1 MKMDKKKIVFAS
13 VIGIVVL
20 FIIGYSVFVLGNDDE
35 GANELQQTLVPE
47 LEQGEDMYASK
58 KIAVD
63 AIKDEK
69 ERIAPSIYDERFLN
83 ELGVYDE
90 DLLDKKKQRMVD
102 SIYSLSRIDYSE
114 DSISSHARQPLKKRR
129 REKTEVIDIK
139 DTISPLKAMG
149 LEHQLFFAVSP
160 QVLADDTSESLEVEI
175 DGEQTIKTNDRLQMR
190 VTENTTVQGI
200 DIKKNTL
207 LYGIVKFRPNRVIL
221 QVNNIEGFPLKLL
234 AYDNADGLEG
244 IYIRNSF
251 RGDVFNEV
259 MSDVIQDFNIPGI
272 PDVSG
277 AVNTGV
283 SGVKKVFQR
292 NNRNIKVTVN
302 NNYKLVLKPKL

>member
-1 MKMDKKKIVFAS
+1 MKMDKKKIVFAT
-13 VIGIVVL
+13 VIGVVVL
-20 FIIGYSVFVLGNDDE
+20 FIIGYSVFVLGGDDE
-35 GANELQQTLVPE
+35 SANELQQTLVPE
-47 LEQGEDMYASK
+47 LEEGEDMYTSK
-58 KIAVD
+58 KVAVD
-63 AIKDEK
+63 AIKEEK
-69 ERIAPSIYDERFLN
+69 ERIAPSIYNERFLD
-83 ELGVYDE
+83 ETGMYDE
-90 DLLDKKKQRMVD
+90 DLLDKKKQRIVD
-102 SIYSLSRIDYSE
+102 SIYSLGRIDYSE
-114 DSISSHARQPLKKRR
+114 DSIDTATRKPLRKKRR
-129 REKTEVIDIK
+129 KKNEVIDTK
-139 DTISPLKAMG
+139 DTISPLKEMG

-160 QVLADDTSESLEVEI
+160 QVLADGTGESLEVEI
-175 DGEQTIKTNDRLQMR
+175 DGEQTIRVNDRLQMR

-200 DIKKNTL
+200 EVKKNTL

-221 QVNNIEGFPLKLL
+221 NVENIEGTPLKLK

-259 MSDVIQDFNIPGI
+259 LSDAISEFNIPGV

-292 NNRNIKVTVN
+292 NNRNVKVTVN
-302 NNYKLVLKPKL
+302 NNYKLILRPKL

>member
-20 FIIGYSVFVLGNDDE
+20 FIIGYSVFGLGGDDE

-47 LEQGEDMYASK
+47 LEEGEDMYASK
-58 KIAVD
+58 KVAVD

-114 DSISSHARQPLKKRR
+114 DSISSNARQPLKKKRR
-129 REKTEVIDIK
+129 KKVELIDTK

-234 AYDNADGLEG
+234 AYDDADGLEG

-272 PDVSG
+272 PDVSS
-277 AVNTGV
+277 AVSTGV

-292 NNRNIKVTVN
+292 NNRNVKVTVN

>member
-1 MKMDKKKIVFAS
+1 MKMDKKKIVFAA
-13 VIGIVVL
+13 VIGVVIL
-20 FIIGYSVFVLGNDDE
+20 FIIGYSVFVLGSDDDS
-35 GANELQQTLVPE
+35 ANELQQTLVPE
-47 LEQGEDMYASK
+47 LEDGEDMYSSK
-58 KIAVD
+58 KVAVD
-63 AIKDEK
+63 AIKDER
-69 ERIAPSIYDERFLN
+69 ERIAPSIYDERFLD
-83 ELGVYDE
+83 ESGIYDE
-90 DLLDKKKQRMVD
+90 DLLDKKKQRIVD
-102 SIYSLSRIDYSE
+102 SIYRIGRIDYSQ
-114 DSISSHARQPLKKRR
+114 DSTTSGTRKPLRKKRR
-129 REKTEVIDIK
+129 KKSEVIDTK

-160 QVLADDTSESLEVEI
+160 QVLADGTGESLVVEI
-175 DGEQTIKTNDRLQMR
+175 DGEQTIRVNDRLQMR
-190 VTENTTVQGI
+190 VIQNTTLQGLE
-200 DIKKNTL
+200 IKKNTL

-221 QVNNIEGFPLKLL
+221 NVENIEGIPLKLK

-259 MSDVIQDFNIPGI
+259 LSDAISEFNIPGV

-292 NNRNIKVTVN
+292 NNRNVKVTVN
-302 NNYKLVLKPKL
+302 NNYKLILKPKL